1 MALKHPCTYPNVTNM
16 EAQMTP
22 TPYSDEQLLTETDA
36 AKLLSISP
44 RTLRNWRVL
53 GGGPHYVKVSG
64 RCVRYCYADLT
75 TFIKQRRQSSTST
88 PATEPPL
95 S

>member
-1 MALKHPCTYPNVTNM
+1 MTHPAYT
-16 EAQMTP
+16 Q
-22 TPYSDEQLLTETDA
+22 DQLLTETDA

-64 RCVRYCYADLT
+64 RCVRYCYADLN
-75 TFIKQRRQSSTST
+75 TFINQRRQTSTST
-88 PATEPPL
+88 SVSVPPV

>member
-1 MALKHPCTYPNVTNM
+1 MTS
-16 EAQMTP
+16 AQF
-22 TPYSDEQLLTETDA
+22 SDDQLLTETDA
-36 AKLLSISP
+36 AMLLSISP

-53 GGGPHYVKVSG
+53 GGGPLYVKVSG

-75 TFIKQRRQSSTST
+75 AFIQQRRQSSTSN
-88 PATEPPL
+88 PANL

>member
-1 MALKHPCTYPNVTNM
+1 MALIHPRTYFKITQM
-16 EAQMTP
+16 EAPMIHPAYTP
-22 TPYSDEQLLTETDA
+22 EQLLTETEA

-64 RCVRYCYADLT
+64 RCVRYCYADLNA
-75 TFIKQRRQSSTST
+75 FINQRRQTSTSVVRVLPT
-88 PATEPPL
+88 
-95 S
+95 

>member
-1 MALKHPCTYPNVTNM
+1 
-16 EAQMTP
+16 MTP
-22 TPYSDEQLLTETDA
+22 TSYSDEQLLTEADA

-53 GGGPHYVKVSG
+53 GGGPLYIKVSG

-75 TFIKQRRQSSTST
+75 TFIQQRRQISTST
-88 PATEPPL
+88 PATEPHL